1 MDPAASSEPSAGPAT
16 VPGRRLFVVG
26 LTGGIGSGKST
37 AAELFVRHGAVLVDT
52 DALAHRLTGP
62 GGAAMPD
69 IVAAF
74 GPRAALPDGALDRAW
89 MRGQAFGDPAQRARL
104 EAILHPMIRA
114 AADAELAAAAGP
126 YALLAV
132 PLLSG
137 RGGYRERMDRI
148 LVVDCS
154 PDCQIDR
161 VMQRS
166 GLTREQ
172 VMAIIE
178 AQPKREQRLAMADDV
193 IGNDGEEFALA
204 PQVDV
209 LHQHYLR
216 LAQAKRMAAGPGHPD
231 D

>member
-1 MDPAASSEPSAGPAT
+1 MAGTATEPTARARK
-16 VPGRRLFVVG
+16 PGLLVVG

-37 AAELFVRHGAVLVDT
+37 AAGLFVQHGAALVDT

-62 GGAAMPD
+62 GGAAMPA
-69 IVAAF
+69 IVDAF
-74 GPRAALPDGALDRAW
+74 GPLAARPDGALDRAW
-89 MRGQAFGDPAQRARL
+89 MRGQAFGNPAQRARL

-114 AADAELAAAAGP
+114 AAEAELDRVEGP

-132 PLLSG
+132 PLLTG
-137 RGGYRERMDRI
+137 EGGYRERMDRV

-154 PDCQIDR
+154 RDRQIDR

-172 VMAIIE
+172 VIAII
-178 AQPKREQRLAMADDV
+178 AVQPTREQRLAMADDV
-193 IGNDGEEFALA
+193 IDNDGEEFALA

-209 LHQHYLR
+209 LHQQYLR
-216 LAQAKRMAAGPGHPD
+216 LAQAKRMAGGTGHPD

>member
-1 MDPAASSEPSAGPAT
+1 MSGTATDASAP
-16 VPGRRLFVVG
+16 VRRPDLFVVG

-37 AAELFVRHGAVLVDT
+37 AADLFVQRGAALVDT

-62 GGAAMPD
+62 GGAAMPA
-69 IVAAF
+69 IIAAF
-74 GPRAALPDGALDRAW
+74 GPLSARQDGALDRTW
-89 MRGQAFGDPAQRARL
+89 MRAQAFGDPAQRTRL

-114 AADAELAAAAGP
+114 AADAEIARAAGP

-137 RGGYRERMDRI
+137 RGGYRERMDRV

-154 PDCQIDR
+154 RKKQIDR

-166 GLTREQ
+166 GLAREQ
-172 VMAIIE
+172 VMAII
-178 AQPKREQRLAMADDV
+178 AVQPTREQRLAMADDV
-193 IGNDGEEFALA
+193 IDNDGEEFALA
-204 PQVDV
+204 PQVEQM
-209 LHQHYLR
+209 HQQYLR
-216 LAQAKRMAAGPGHPD
+216 LAQSKRTAAVQGHPD